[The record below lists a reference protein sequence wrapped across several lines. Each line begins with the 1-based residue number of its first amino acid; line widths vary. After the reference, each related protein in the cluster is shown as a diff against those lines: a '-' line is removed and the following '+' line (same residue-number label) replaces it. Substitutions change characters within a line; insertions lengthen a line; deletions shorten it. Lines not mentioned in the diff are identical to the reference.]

1 MIEYPLPSSG
11 NGNGPTRTGKPLNN
25 QHVLDMV
32 AVGLQAKVIV
42 AKVERSPGNFET
54 SPEVMKELKAAGVPD
69 SVILAMVKAS

>member
-1 MIEYPLPSSG
+1 MAMAPLEPASRS
-11 NGNGPTRTGKPLNN
+11 NN